1 MSLYVFILKETSQG
15 KAHHDDPSPH
25 NHLDRRQTGTDKG
38 AAIQVYRQGDVEENY
53 IGDSWYYTWVVDAQN
68 INRVTAFI
76 RECVRHGFVELY
88 SGPNPAFTEK
98 DLAEIDDLLA
108 QLRAKFPNG

>member
-1 MSLYVFILKETSQG
+1 MSLYVFILKETAQG
-15 KAHHDDPSPH
+15 TAHHDDPSPH

-38 AAIQVYRQGDVEENY
+38 EAIQVYRQGDVTEKN
-53 IGDSWYYTWVVDAQN
+53 IGGFWYYTWVVDAPN

-88 SGPNPAFTEK
+88 SGPTPAFTDK
-98 DLAEIDDLLA
+98 DLAEINDLLA
-108 QLRAKFPNG
+108 KLA